1 MLGDVQLCDIGLD
14 EADVAM
20 VTIVLP
26 VLLHKALHEV
36 HGGHMGRLGQQVTG
50 VAAVEAHRSFL

>member
-1 MLGDVQLCDIGLD
+1 MLGDVQLCDVSLD

-26 VLLHKALHEV
+26 VLVHKALHEV
-36 HGGHMGRLGQQVTG
+36 HRGHMGCLGQQVAG
-50 VAAVEAHRSFL
+50 EAAVEEHDRFL